1 MYKNIETI
9 DTDTA
14 ITLCQLNRGE
24 DPKVFDWNKAA
35 ALIKEHNATTAVAGL
50 AEDWFWTAGLIL
62 EDGLPVVK
70 GCPYLAS
77 IWATPVIL
85 LDEDEFGIECWCW
98 KSESDWNESTLWPQ
112 EAIEQLSKI

>member
-1 MYKNIETI
+1 MYKNIGNI

-14 ITLCQLNRGE
+14 IALCQLNRRE
-24 DPKVFDWNKAA
+24 DPKVFDWNKAVT
-35 ALIKEHNATTAVAGL
+35 LIKEHNATTAVAGL

-62 EDGLPVVK
+62 ENGNPVVK
-70 GCPYLAS
+70 DCPYLAS

-85 LDEDEFGIECWCW
+85 LDEDEFGIECWCR
-98 KSESDWNESTLWPQ
+98 KSESDWNESTLWPR